1 MTASSK
7 YNCCVSMYQASWF
20 CSYTLHAN
28 YVKYVIMAYGT
39 PYVGM
44 TLEKK
49 WQAH

>member
-1 MTASSK
+1 
-7 YNCCVSMYQASWF
+7 MYQASWF

-44 TLEKK
+44 TLEKNGSHIK
-49 WQAH
+49 SAQIN